1 MFLTTIFSD
10 RQKIDPKLEMK
21 ILLNLAI
28 ILKQGSRPSVHV
40 SSFCIFLSFVWSNYS
55 DLTNR
60 PGPPKGSV
68 LEAKSPYFRK
78 SRLVKYYNLGRFVHS
93 ILTSFYR
100 RVSDAKFLSNIV
112 SRTHN
117 QTSIWIWTRGG
128 KSHQAFNGPGPGIR
142 QTWNNSAAFVFHFM
156 RNDQMAC
163 CKSEHVNT
171 AVIACC

>member
-1 MFLTTIFSD
+1 MFHLSVFSFHLSGQIIATSRTD
-10 RQKIDPKLEMK
+10 LGPQKV
-21 ILLNLAI
+21 A
-28 ILKQGSRPSVHV
+28 
-40 SSFCIFLSFVWSNYS
+40 FW
-55 DLTNR
+55 
-60 PGPPKGSV
+60 KGNPLISG
-68 LEAKSPYFRK
+68 K

-100 RVSDAKFLSNIV
+100 RVSDAKLLSNIV

-142 QTWNNSAAFVFHFM
+142 QTWNNSAAFVFHFL

-163 CKSEHVNT
+163 CKSEHVDT
-171 AVIACC
+171 AVIACCQCFASWATIYQFSHNVLLYL